1 MTNKF
6 VGHFT
11 SFETKNEKENVNED
25 VLLEVVDFTT
35 DAEVEIAFNVAGED
49 VAISGR
55 IEGDYVAPDAHSYTQ
70 EFSFAGISGSEA
82 AVIIGGEA

>member
-35 DAEVEIAFNVAGED
+35 DAEVEIAFNDRNE
-49 VAISGR
+49 R
-55 IEGDYVAPDAHSYTQ
+55 CYLR
-70 EFSFAGISGSEA
+70 FSLADLMTH
-82 AVIIGGEA
+82 IGKGNKDGA